1 MQVCKEEK
9 LLCSFCGQGK
19 QCQTVIASINNEWP
33 QQMACQSEF
42 RKWCPNILQNF
53 SSIINPILKWPGSFW
68 VAFHL
73 FYWSFF
79 VQKVC
84 ICFLHQVEMF
94 PFFSFNSVCYTA
106 FCLMTLLT
114 QATTSNYWLQFSSD
128 ILFLDSDT

>member
-9 LLCSFCGQGK
+9 LLCSFYGQGK
-19 QCQTVIASINNEWP
+19 QCQTVIASINNEWQ

-73 FYWSFF
+73 FYWNFF
-79 VQKVC
+79 LFKRSVFAFYIKSK
-84 ICFLHQVEMF
+84 CFLFF
-94 PFFSFNSVCYTA
+94 P
-106 FCLMTLLT
+106 LT
-114 QATTSNYWLQFSSD
+114 QCAILLSVWWHYWHKQQHPTVGFSLAQ
-128 ILFLDSDT
+128 IFCF